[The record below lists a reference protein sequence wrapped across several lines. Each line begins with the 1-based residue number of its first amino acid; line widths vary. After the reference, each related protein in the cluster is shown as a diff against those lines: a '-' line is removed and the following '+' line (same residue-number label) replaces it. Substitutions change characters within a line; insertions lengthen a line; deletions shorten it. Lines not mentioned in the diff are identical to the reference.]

1 MKELF
6 RKYPEIETSTKLV
19 TPLGRFC
26 ELHEAV
32 EPILYLLSD
41 QSSMV
46 TGTVHFVDGGMLC
59 NIPLVKVNEPVHEK
73 NNNLGS
79 H

>member
-1 MKELF
+1 MF
-6 RKYPEIETSTKLV
+6 RKQPEIEASSKLV

-41 QSSMV
+41 HSSMV
-46 TGTVHFVDGGMLC
+46 SGTVHFVDGGLLC
-59 NIPLVKVNEPVHEK
+59 NVPLV
-73 NNNLGS
+73 
-79 H
+79 